1 MIRSYTGVGGH
12 VPPNAFDARGGGD
25 GVGCSTV
32 AAAGYAAAAA
42 AVETLPICSPS

>member
-1 MIRSYTGVGGH
+1 M
-12 VPPNAFDARGGGD
+12 PPNAFDARGGGD

-42 AVETLPICSPS
+42 VETLPICSPS